1 MQIDTE
7 LREMFSYSI
16 ILIIPLLLLIILLLI
31 IILHKKKDIKKVN
44 IIQPTSKNLFDI
56 KNKYLY
62 NIQIL
67 IDNLNNNKISERK
80 AYQSLSR
87 LIRNF
92 IYEVTNIKVQFYT
105 LEDIKIINM
114 PILSK
119 LVEEY
124 YNPEFERVSK
134 GNILESID
142 KTKKVIENWK

>member
-31 IILHKKKDIKKVN
+31 IILHKKKDIKNVK
-44 IIQPTSKNLFDI
+44 IIQPSSKNLIDI
-56 KNKYLY
+56 KSKYLY

-67 IDNLNNNKISERK
+67 IVDLNTNKISERI

-92 IYEVTNIKVQFYT
+92 IYEVTNIKVQYYT
-105 LEDIKIINM
+105 LEDIKKINI

-124 YNPEFERVSK
+124 YKPEFERVSK

>member
-67 IDNLNNNKISERK
+67 IDNLNNDKISERK

>member
-31 IILHKKKDIKKVN
+31 IILHKKKDIKNVK
-44 IIQPTSKNLFDI
+44 IIQPSSKNLIDI
-56 KNKYLY
+56 KSKYLY

-67 IDNLNNNKISERK
+67 IVDLNTNKISERI

-92 IYEVTNIKVQFYT
+92 IYEVTNIKVQYYT
-105 LEDIKIINM
+105 LEDIKKINM

-124 YNPEFERVSK
+124 YKQEFERVSK

>member
-31 IILHKKKDIKKVN
+31 IILHKKKDIKNVK
-44 IIQPTSKNLFDI
+44 IIQPSSKNLIDI

-67 IDNLNNNKISERK
+67 IEDLNANKISERI

-92 IYEVTNIKVQFYT
+92 IYEVTNIKVQYYT
-105 LEDIKIINM
+105 LEDIKKINM

-134 GNILESID
+134 GNVLESID

>member
-31 IILHKKKDIKKVN
+31 IILHKKKDIKNVK
-44 IIQPTSKNLFDI
+44 IIQPSSKNLIDI
-56 KNKYLY
+56 KSKYLY

-67 IDNLNNNKISERK
+67 IVDLNTNKISERI

-92 IYEVTNIKVQFYT
+92 IYEVTNIKVQYYT
-105 LEDIKIINM
+105 LEDIKKINM

>member
-31 IILHKKKDIKKVN
+31 IILHKKKDIKNVK
-44 IIQPTSKNLFDI
+44 IIQPSSKNLIDI
-56 KNKYLY
+56 KSKYLY

-67 IDNLNNNKISERK
+67 IVDLNTNKISERI

-92 IYEVTNIKVQFYT
+92 IYEVTNIKVQYYT
-105 LEDIKIINM
+105 LEDIKKINM

-134 GNILESID
+134 GNVLESID

>member
-31 IILHKKKDIKKVN
+31 IILHKKKDIKNVK
-44 IIQPTSKNLFDI
+44 IIQPSSKNLIDI
-56 KNKYLY
+56 KSKYLY

-67 IDNLNNNKISERK
+67 IEDLNTNKISERI

-92 IYEVTNIKVQFYT
+92 IYEVTNIKVQYYT
-105 LEDIKIINM
+105 LEDIKKINM

-134 GNILESID
+134 GNVLESID

>member
-31 IILHKKKDIKKVN
+31 IILHKKKDIKNVK
-44 IIQPTSKNLFDI
+44 IIQPSSKNLIDI
-56 KNKYLY
+56 KSKYLY

-67 IDNLNNNKISERK
+67 IEDLNTNKISERI

-92 IYEVTNIKVQFYT
+92 IYEVTNIKVQYYT
-105 LEDIKIINM
+105 LEDIKKINM

>member
-1 MQIDTE
+1 M
-7 LREMFSYSI
+7 
-16 ILIIPLLLLIILLLI
+16 I
-31 IILHKKKDIKKVN
+31 IILHKKKDIKNVK
-44 IIQPTSKNLFDI
+44 IIQPSSKNLFDI

-67 IDNLNNNKISERK
+67 IEDLNANKISERI

-92 IYEVTNIKVQFYT
+92 IYEVTNIKVQYYT
-105 LEDIKIINM
+105 LEDIKKINM

-134 GNILESID
+134 GNVLESID

>member
-16 ILIIPLLLLIILLLI
+16 ILIIPLFLLIILLLV
-31 IILHKKKDIKKVN
+31 IILHKKKDIKNVK
-44 IIQPTSKNLFDI
+44 IIQPSNKNLIDI

-67 IDNLNNNKISERK
+67 IEDLNNKKISERR
-80 AYQSLSR
+80 AFQSLSR

-92 IYEVTNIKVQFYT
+92 VYEVTNIKVQFYT
-105 LEDIKIINM
+105 LEDIKKINM
-114 PILSK
+114 PILSR

-124 YNPEFERVSK
+124 YNPEFERTSK
-134 GNILESID
+134 GNVLESID

>member
-31 IILHKKKDIKKVN
+31 IILHKKKDIKNVK
-44 IIQPTSKNLFDI
+44 IIQPSSKNLIDI
-56 KNKYLY
+56 KSKYLY

-67 IDNLNNNKISERK
+67 IEDLNTNKISERI

-92 IYEVTNIKVQFYT
+92 IYEVTNIKVQYYT
-105 LEDIKIINM
+105 LEDIKKINM

-134 GNILESID
+134 GNVLESIG

>member
-31 IILHKKKDIKKVN
+31 IILHKKKDIKNVK
-44 IIQPTSKNLFDI
+44 IIQPSSKNLIDI
-56 KNKYLY
+56 KSKYLY

-67 IDNLNNNKISERK
+67 IEDLNANKISERI

-92 IYEVTNIKVQFYT
+92 IYEVTNIKVQYYT
-105 LEDIKIINM
+105 LEDIKKINM

-124 YNPEFERVSK
+124 YKQEFERVSK